1 MYFVILNVVVVIL
14 NTALYSVF
22 CHLERSCCHLERSY
36 VQRSSCHLERRER
49 SLNNMP
55 VQKQISP
62 FVSNDTVFG
71 VLQFH
76 QIDAVNFKP

>member
-1 MYFVILNVVVVIL
+1 MCNI
-14 NTALYSVF
+14 T
-22 CHLERSCCHLERSY
+22 R
-36 VQRSSCHLERRER
+36 
-49 SLNNMP
+49 
-55 VQKQISP
+55 